1 MASIL
6 AALAQSRYRHRG
18 PRVSSA
24 LPEISDIKTI
34 QDAVTFMLIHVEYQ
48 ERNIGALLSKY
59 ESKVP
64 SINTIGKRLDLL
76 DEMFGELQ
84 SVAQT
89 SILPVLESISIMLP
103 MLIEWYAEIDA
114 SKIAGLNVLFHSADE
129 WKPGE
134 ESKAMEFNQLCN
146 VEGGLKWIGTELV
159 NSGQLLDSTSRRFVE
174 FLGRWGLNPETETS
188 PIKKAPTLKE
198 RADSLFG
205 ALVFRN
211 KDKKLSDLDGQL
223 FVERMYNTYDG
234 RIRDLCNEFGEVLS
248 RMVDA
253 VFKYDLLSAESAES
267 AKPVDSAAAHEVLAT
282 PAESGA
288 KKTKEQLTRE
298 IEKAKDAVSKAPIG
312 LFENARKGNRIK
324 IFSLQI
330 EVDAE
335 GIVSRMTSVSRE
347 AIDLSFLQS
356 IETEIMNLESKGT
369 KFFGLLLSDLQKTK
383 TQKEDY
389 DHNARSFTINIA
401 NITLHNIVKP
411 YNMIDTILRGLERKT
426 APADA
431 EIQKILDRT
440 SASRVR
446 LGAHNQ
452 LVINAANDLF
462 DSRKTEF
469 GRVAVTKNRRT
480 GRGNVHNRTY
490 CTRFGEYVHRA
501 AKHSVR
507 VPPRAWS
514 A

>member
-1 MASIL
+1 
-6 AALAQSRYRHRG
+6 
-18 PRVSSA
+18 VSSA

-103 MLIEWYAEIDA
+103 MLIDWYAGIDA
-114 SKIAGLNVLFHSADE
+114 AKIAGLEVLFHSADK
-129 WKPGE
+129 WKPGKK
-134 ESKAMEFNQLCN
+134 SKATEFEQLCN
-146 VEGGLKWIGTELV
+146 VEGGLKWIATELV
-159 NSGQLLDSTSRRFVE
+159 KSGQLLDSTSRRFVE

-198 RADSLFG
+198 RVDSLFG
-205 ALVFRN
+205 ALTLRN
-211 KDKKLSDLDGQL
+211 EDEPISKLDGQL

-253 VFKYDLLSAESAES
+253 VFKYDLRSAESVESAESAES
-267 AKPVDSAAAHEVLAT
+267 AESSKPGDSAAHEVLAT
-282 PAESGA
+282 QAESGA

-298 IEKAKDAVSKAPIG
+298 IEKAKDAVSKALIVW
-312 LFENARKGNRIK
+312 FEDARKGNRIK
-324 IFSLQI
+324 ISSLQI

-335 GIVSRMTSVSRE
+335 GIVSRMTNVSKE
-347 AIDLSFLQS
+347 NIDLRFLQS
-356 IETEIMNLESKGT
+356 IDAAIMNLESKGT
-369 KFFGLLLSDLQKTK
+369 KFFEGLLDDLQKT
-383 TQKEDY
+383 QKEEYDY
-389 DHNARSFTINIA
+389 NALSFTLDIA
-401 NITLHNIVKP
+401 NITLHNIVQP
-411 YNMIDTILRGLERKT
+411 YNMVDVILRGLKT
-426 APADA
+426 TTGADA

-440 SASRVR
+440 NASYGRVT
-446 LGAHNQ
+446 AHNQ

-462 DSRKTEF
+462 DSRKTKF

>member
-1 MASIL
+1 
-6 AALAQSRYRHRG
+6 
-18 PRVSSA
+18 VSSA

-34 QDAVTFMLIHVEYQ
+34 QDAVKFMLIHVEYQ

-64 SINTIGKRLDLL
+64 SINTIEKRLDVL

-103 MLIEWYAEIDA
+103 MLIDWYAGVDA
-114 SKIAGLNVLFHSADE
+114 AKITGLKVLFVHKPDD
-129 WKPGE
+129 WKPGKK
-134 ESKAMEFNQLCN
+134 SKAMEFEQLCS
-146 VEGGLKWIGTELV
+146 VKGGIKWIATELA
-159 NSGQLLDSTSRRFVE
+159 NSGQLLDSTSLRFVE
-174 FLGRWGLNPETETS
+174 LLGRWGLNPETETT

-205 ALVFRN
+205 ALAFRN
-211 KDKKLSDLDGQL
+211 KDEPRSQLDGQL
-223 FVERMYNTYDG
+223 VVDKMFDKHES
-234 RIRDLCNEFGEVLS
+234 RIRKLCTECGEVLS

-253 VFKYDLLSAESAES
+253 VFKYDLRYAESAESAES
-267 AKPVDSAAAHEVLAT
+267 AKPGDSAAGHEVLST

-298 IEKAKDAVSKAPIG
+298 IQEAKDAVSKAPIG
-312 LFENARKGNRIK
+312 WFEHARKGNRIK

-330 EVDAE
+330 EVDA
-335 GIVSRMTSVSRE
+335 GSIVSRMSKVSNE
-347 AIDLSFLQS
+347 DIDLSFVQS
-356 IETEIMNLESKGT
+356 IDTEIMNLESYGKA
-369 KFFGLLLSDLQKTK
+369 FFNWLLKDLQKTN

-389 DHNARSFTINIA
+389 DHNAFTTTVNLA
-401 NITLHNIVKP
+401 NSTFMSIRNTHTVIWKI
-411 YNMIDTILRGLERKT
+411 IDNLKEKKT
-426 APADA
+426 GVDSD
-431 EIQKILDRT
+431 IKKISD
-440 SASRVR
+440 R
-446 LGAHNQ
+446 LGDSYRRVSANTQ
-452 LVINAANDLF
+452 LVINDAQALYK
-462 DSRKTEF
+462 SRKTKF